1 MKQLTQLIVLFFF
14 SAITT
19 LQAQS
24 SYYETVINSSLL
36 AHISANH
43 VTREASLA
51 NFNSIFKKQKE
62 FYEESNKKIVQVLAI
77 HEKIYQNL
85 YNINSLFKQSKQLK
99 YIGIYLGNVFEN
111 VQKMNRIAM
120 ENPQYAFWV
129 KKQTDEVINKATS
142 LSNDLYTLTK
152 KENRKLLMDS
162 ADRDAL
168 IDRIYMKVRL
178 LNVSIL
184 NVINIIEFN
193 KSRAYIYSIPVFNNF
208 VEHDK
213 QLAEEIMQKYRRYKH
228 F

>member
-1 MKQLTQLIVLFFF
+1 MKQLIQLSVLLFFY
-14 SAITT
+14 AVTT
-19 LQAQS
+19 LQAQ

-36 AHISANH
+36 AHITANH

-62 FYEESNKKIVQVLAI
+62 FYEESNKKIVQVVTI

-85 YNINSLFKQSKQLK
+85 YNINSLFSQSKQIK
-99 YIGIYLGNVFEN
+99 YIKDYVFSIIGNLK
-111 VQKMNRIAM
+111 KMNKLAV
-120 ENPQYAFWV
+120 ENPQYSFW
-129 KKQTDEVINKATS
+129 
-142 LSNDLYTLTK
+142 LK
-152 KENRKLLMDS
+152 KETDQVYSKVLSIIEERKAFLTEDRKRLMDS

-168 IDRIYMKVRL
+168 LDRIYMKLRL

-213 QLAEEIMQKYRRYKH
+213 QLVEEIMQKYRRYKH
-228 F
+228 Y

>member
-1 MKQLTQLIVLFFF
+1 MKQLIQLSVLLFF
-14 SAITT
+14 SAVAT
-19 LQAQS
+19 LQAH

-36 AHISANH
+36 AHITANH

-62 FYEESNKKIVQVLAI
+62 FYEESNKKIVQVVTI

-85 YNINSLFKQSKQLK
+85 YNINSLFSQSKQIK
-99 YIGIYLGNVFEN
+99 YIKDYVFSIIGNLK
-111 VQKMNRIAM
+111 KMNKLAV
-120 ENPQYAFWV
+120 ENPQYSFW
-129 KKQTDEVINKATS
+129 
-142 LSNDLYTLTK
+142 LK
-152 KENRKLLMDS
+152 KETDQVYSKVLSIIEERKAFLTEDRKRLMDS

-168 IDRIYMKVRL
+168 LDRIYMKLRL

-213 QLAEEIMQKYRRYKH
+213 QLVEEIIQKYRRYKH
-228 F
+228 Y

>member
-1 MKQLTQLIVLFFF
+1 MKQLIQLSVLLFF
-14 SAITT
+14 SAVTT
-19 LQAQS
+19 LQAQ

-36 AHISANH
+36 AHITANH

-62 FYEESNKKIVQVLAI
+62 FYEESNKKIVQVVTI

-85 YNINSLFKQSKQLK
+85 YNINSLFSQSKQIK
-99 YIGIYLGNVFEN
+99 YIKDYVFSIIGNLK
-111 VQKMNRIAM
+111 KMNKLAV
-120 ENPQYAFWV
+120 ENPQYSFW
-129 KKQTDEVINKATS
+129 
-142 LSNDLYTLTK
+142 LK
-152 KENRKLLMDS
+152 KETDQVYSKVLSIIEERKAFLTEDRKRLMDS

-168 IDRIYMKVRL
+168 LDRIYMKLRL

-213 QLAEEIMQKYRRYKH
+213 QLVEEIIQKYRRYKH
-228 F
+228 Y

>member
-1 MKQLTQLIVLFFF
+1 MKQLTQLSVLLFF
-14 SAITT
+14 SAVTT
-19 LQAQS
+19 LQAQ

-36 AHISANH
+36 AHITANH

-62 FYEESNKKIVQVLAI
+62 FYEESNKKIVQVVVI

-85 YNINSLFKQSKQLK
+85 YNINSLFKQSKQIK
-99 YIGIYLGNVFEN
+99 YIKDYVFSIIGNLK
-111 VQKMNRIAM
+111 KMNKLAV
-120 ENPQYAFWV
+120 ENPQYSFW
-129 KKQTDEVINKATS
+129 
-142 LSNDLYTLTK
+142 LK
-152 KENRKLLMDS
+152 KETDQVYSKVLSIIEERKAFLTEDRKRLIDS

-168 IDRIYMKVRL
+168 LDRIYMKLRL

-213 QLAEEIMQKYRRYKH
+213 QLVEEIMQKYRRYKYY
-228 F
+228 

>member
-1 MKQLTQLIVLFFF
+1 MKQLIQLSVLLFF
-14 SAITT
+14 SAVAT
-19 LQAQS
+19 LQAQ

-36 AHISANH
+36 AHITANH

-62 FYEESNKKIVQVLAI
+62 FYEESNKKIVQVVTI

-85 YNINSLFKQSKQLK
+85 YNINSLFSQSKQIK
-99 YIGIYLGNVFEN
+99 YIKDYVFSIIGNLK
-111 VQKMNRIAM
+111 KMNKLAV
-120 ENPQYAFWV
+120 ENPQYSFW
-129 KKQTDEVINKATS
+129 
-142 LSNDLYTLTK
+142 LK
-152 KENRKLLMDS
+152 KETDQVYSKVLSIIEERKAFLTEDRKRLMDS

-168 IDRIYMKVRL
+168 LDRIYMKLRL

-184 NVINIIEFN
+184 NVINMIEFN

-213 QLAEEIMQKYRRYKH
+213 QLVEEIMQKYRRYKH
-228 F
+228 Y

>member
-1 MKQLTQLIVLFFF
+1 MKQLIQLSVLLFF
-14 SAITT
+14 SAVTT
-19 LQAQS
+19 LQAQ

-51 NFNSIFKKQKE
+51 NFNSIFKKQKD
-62 FYEESNKKIVQVLAI
+62 FYEESNKKIVQVVAI

-111 VQKMNRIAM
+111 VQKMRQIAI

-129 KKQTDEVINKATS
+129 KKETDEVINKATA
-142 LSNDLYTLTK
+142 LSDEIYTLIQK
-152 KENRKLLMDS
+152 KDRKRLMDS

-168 IDRIYMKVRL
+168 LDRVYMKVRL

-184 NVINIIEFN
+184 NVINMIEFN
-193 KSRAYIYSIPVFNNF
+193 KSRAYIYSIPIFNNF

-213 QLAEEIMQKYRRYKH
+213 QLVEEIMQKYRRYKH
-228 F
+228 Y

>member
-1 MKQLTQLIVLFFF
+1 MKQLIQLSVLLFF
-14 SAITT
+14 STVTT
-19 LQAQS
+19 LQAQ

-62 FYEESNKKIVQVLAI
+62 FYEESNKKIVQVVAI
-77 HEKIYQNL
+77 HEKIYLKL
-85 YNINSLFKQSKQLK
+85 YNINSLFSQSKQIK
-99 YIGIYLGNVFEN
+99 YIKDYVFSVIGNLR
-111 VQKMNRIAM
+111 KMNKLAV
-120 ENPQYAFWV
+120 ENPQYSFW
-129 KKQTDEVINKATS
+129 I
-142 LSNDLYTLTK
+142 K
-152 KENRKLLMDS
+152 KETDQVYSKVLSIIEERKAFLTEDRKRLMDS

-168 IDRIYMKVRL
+168 LDRIYMKLRL

-213 QLAEEIMQKYRRYKH
+213 QLVEEIMQKYRRYKH
-228 F
+228 Y

>member
-1 MKQLTQLIVLFFF
+1 MKQLIQLSVLLFF
-14 SAITT
+14 SAVAT
-19 LQAQS
+19 LQAQ

-36 AHISANH
+36 AHITANH

-62 FYEESNKKIVQVLAI
+62 FYEESNKKIVQVVTI

-85 YNINSLFKQSKQLK
+85 YNINSLFSQSKQIK
-99 YIGIYLGNVFEN
+99 YIKDYVFSIIGNLK
-111 VQKMNRIAM
+111 KMNKLAV
-120 ENPQYAFWV
+120 ENPQYSFW
-129 KKQTDEVINKATS
+129 
-142 LSNDLYTLTK
+142 LK
-152 KENRKLLMDS
+152 KETDQVYSKVLSIIEERKAFLTEDRKRLMDS

-168 IDRIYMKVRL
+168 LDRIYMKLRL

-213 QLAEEIMQKYRRYKH
+213 QLVEEIIQKYRRYKH
-228 F
+228 Y

>member
-1 MKQLTQLIVLFFF
+1 MKQIIQLSVLLFF
-14 SAITT
+14 SAVTT
-19 LQAQS
+19 LQAQ

-62 FYEESNKKIVQVLAI
+62 FYEESNKKIVQVVTI

-85 YNINSLFKQSKQLK
+85 YNINSLFSQSKQIK
-99 YIGIYLGNVFEN
+99 YIKDYVFSIIGNLK
-111 VQKMNRIAM
+111 KMNKLAV
-120 ENPQYAFWV
+120 ENPQYSFW
-129 KKQTDEVINKATS
+129 
-142 LSNDLYTLTK
+142 LK
-152 KENRKLLMDS
+152 KETDQVYSKVLSIIEERKAFLTEDRKRLMDS

-168 IDRIYMKVRL
+168 LDRIYMKLRL

-213 QLAEEIMQKYRRYKH
+213 QLVEEIMQKYRRYKH
-228 F
+228 Y

>member
-1 MKQLTQLIVLFFF
+1 MKQLIQLSVLLFF
-14 SAITT
+14 SAVTT
-19 LQAQS
+19 LQAQ

-62 FYEESNKKIVQVLAI
+62 FYEESNKKIVQVVTI

-85 YNINSLFKQSKQLK
+85 YNINSLFSQSKQIK
-99 YIGIYLGNVFEN
+99 YIKDYVFSIIGNLK
-111 VQKMNRIAM
+111 KMNKLAV
-120 ENPQYAFWV
+120 ENPQYSFW
-129 KKQTDEVINKATS
+129 
-142 LSNDLYTLTK
+142 LK
-152 KENRKLLMDS
+152 KETDQVYSKVLSIIEERKAFLTEDRKRLMDS

-168 IDRIYMKVRL
+168 LDRIYMKLRL

-213 QLAEEIMQKYRRYKH
+213 QLVEEIMQKYRRYKH
-228 F
+228 Y

>member
-1 MKQLTQLIVLFFF
+1 MKQIIQLSVLLFF
-14 SAITT
+14 SAVTT
-19 LQAQS
+19 LQAQ

-62 FYEESNKKIVQVLAI
+62 FYEESNKKIVQVVAI

-85 YNINSLFKQSKQLK
+85 YNVNSLFGQSKQIK
-99 YIGIYLGNVFEN
+99 YIKDYVFSVIGNLR
-111 VQKMNRIAM
+111 KMNRLAV
-120 ENPQYAFWV
+120 ENPQYSFW
-129 KKQTDEVINKATS
+129 I
-142 LSNDLYTLTK
+142 K
-152 KENRKLLMDS
+152 KETDQVYSKAFLTEDRKRLMDS

-168 IDRIYMKVRL
+168 LDRIYMKLRL

-213 QLAEEIMQKYRRYKH
+213 QLVEEIMQKYRRYKH
-228 F
+228 Y

>member
-1 MKQLTQLIVLFFF
+1 MKQLTQLSVLIFF
-14 SAITT
+14 SAVTT
-19 LQAQS
+19 LQAQ

-36 AHISANH
+36 AHITANH

-62 FYEESNKKIVQVLAI
+62 FYEESNKKIVQVVTI

-85 YNINSLFKQSKQLK
+85 YNINSLFKQSKQIK
-99 YIGIYLGNVFEN
+99 YIKDYVFSIIGNLK
-111 VQKMNRIAM
+111 KMNKLAV
-120 ENPQYAFWV
+120 ENPQYSFW
-129 KKQTDEVINKATS
+129 
-142 LSNDLYTLTK
+142 LK
-152 KENRKLLMDS
+152 KETDQVYSKVLSIIEERKAFLTEDRKRLMDS

-168 IDRIYMKVRL
+168 LDRIYMKLRL

-184 NVINIIEFN
+184 DVINIIEFN

-213 QLAEEIMQKYRRYKH
+213 QLVEEIMQKYRCYKH
-228 F
+228 Y

>member
-1 MKQLTQLIVLFFF
+1 MKQLIQLSVLLFF
-14 SAITT
+14 SAVAT
-19 LQAQS
+19 LQAQ

-36 AHISANH
+36 AHITTNH

-62 FYEESNKKIVQVLAI
+62 FYEESNKKIVQVVTI

-85 YNINSLFKQSKQLK
+85 YNINSLFSQSKQIK
-99 YIGIYLGNVFEN
+99 YIKDYVFSIIGNLK
-111 VQKMNRIAM
+111 KMNKLAV
-120 ENPQYAFWV
+120 ENPQYSFW
-129 KKQTDEVINKATS
+129 
-142 LSNDLYTLTK
+142 LK
-152 KENRKLLMDS
+152 KETDQVYSKVLSIIEERKAFLTEDRKRLMDS

-168 IDRIYMKVRL
+168 LDRIYMKLRL

-213 QLAEEIMQKYRRYKH
+213 QLVEEIIQKYRRYKH
-228 F
+228 Y

>member
-1 MKQLTQLIVLFFF
+1 MKQLIQLSVLLFF
-14 SAITT
+14 SAVTT
-19 LQAQS
+19 LQAQ

-36 AHISANH
+36 AHITANH

-62 FYEESNKKIVQVLAI
+62 FYEESNKKIVQVVTI

-85 YNINSLFKQSKQLK
+85 YNINSLFSQSKQIK
-99 YIGIYLGNVFEN
+99 YIKDYVFSIIGNLK
-111 VQKMNRIAM
+111 KMNKLAV
-120 ENPQYAFWV
+120 ENPQYSFW
-129 KKQTDEVINKATS
+129 
-142 LSNDLYTLTK
+142 LK
-152 KENRKLLMDS
+152 KETDQVYSKVLSIIEERKAFLTEDRKRLMDS

-168 IDRIYMKVRL
+168 LDRIYMKLRL

-213 QLAEEIMQKYRRYKH
+213 QLVEEIMQKYRRYKH
-228 F
+228 Y

>member
-1 MKQLTQLIVLFFF
+1 MKQLIQLSVLLFF
-14 SAITT
+14 SAVAT
-19 LQAQS
+19 LQAQ

-36 AHISANH
+36 AHITANH

-62 FYEESNKKIVQVLAI
+62 FYEESNKKIVQVVTI

-85 YNINSLFKQSKQLK
+85 YNINSLFSQSKQIK
-99 YIGIYLGNVFEN
+99 YIKDYVFSIIGNLK
-111 VQKMNRIAM
+111 KMNKLAV
-120 ENPQYAFWV
+120 ENPQYSFW
-129 KKQTDEVINKATS
+129 
-142 LSNDLYTLTK
+142 LK
-152 KENRKLLMDS
+152 KETDQVYSKVLSIIEERKAFLTEDRKRLMDS

-168 IDRIYMKVRL
+168 LDRIYMKLRL

-213 QLAEEIMQKYRRYKH
+213 QLVEEIMQKYRRYKH
-228 F
+228 Y

>member
-1 MKQLTQLIVLFFF
+1 MKQLIQLSGLLFF
-14 SAITT
+14 SAVTT
-19 LQAQS
+19 LQAQ

-36 AHISANH
+36 AHITANH

-62 FYEESNKKIVQVLAI
+62 FYEESNKKIVQVVTI

-85 YNINSLFKQSKQLK
+85 YNINSLFKQSKQIK
-99 YIGIYLGNVFEN
+99 YIKDYVFSIIGNLK
-111 VQKMNRIAM
+111 KMNKLAV
-120 ENPQYAFWV
+120 ENPQYSFW
-129 KKQTDEVINKATS
+129 
-142 LSNDLYTLTK
+142 LK
-152 KENRKLLMDS
+152 KETDQVYSKVLSIIEERKAFLTEDRKRLMDS

-168 IDRIYMKVRL
+168 LDRIYMKLRL

-213 QLAEEIMQKYRRYKH
+213 QLVEEIMQKYRCYKH
-228 F
+228 Y